1 MILRVFRRHAY
12 FLSFTLSG
20 FVALFV
26 VGLLSSLFASE
37 AQLAQLLDGRS
48 LGWWRIASYVMLLM
62 MWPRF
67 VTRVIGDRQLKSDFY
82 KSRKPLLV
90 VVLLYELLI
99 VLNPLAYVVRWV
111 I

>member
-1 MILRVFRRHAY
+1 MSLRVFRRHAY
-12 FLSFTLSG
+12 FLSFTLAG
-20 FVALFV
+20 FTALFI
-26 VGLLSSLFASE
+26 VGALSSLFAGE
-37 AQLAQLLDGRS
+37 AQLDQLIDHGS
-48 LGWWRIASYVMLLM
+48 LGWWRIAFYVMLLAI
-62 MWPRF
+62 WPRF
-67 VTRVIGDRQLKSDFY
+67 VARAIGDRQLKSDFY